1 MTTTSSWLR
10 WASVLPGFLALAV
23 LIVPNRISVRT
34 ELRWAMLVVLIG
46 SGAVLLQLFRAERR
60 LRRLRVKTLQLF
72 QLLNV
77 PGTLR
82 DLVQNVTG
90 FMQAWTGCA
99 AVGLRL
105 RDEDG
110 FPYFETRGSPATFV
124 LAETQLCCNDVL
136 ADGPRASL
144 RSASE
149 CMCSH
154 MLSGREAAVSP
165 VVAPRSFR
173 LNGGDRA
180 PSVRGADGRRPSD
193 PDYHCNRKGYESI
206 ALVALG
212 VGSETFGLLQFN
224 DWAKGK
230 FSSAM
235 IVEFEEVAD
244 VIAMSLRQRH
254 TQELLTK
261 NETKYRQIVETADEG
276 ILIVDAQHRVSYVN
290 VRLAEIMGST
300 PEQLQGCSIERFMFP
315 EDLPVHRRRM
325 AGQEAGDNEHY
336 EARFRRSDGSAVWCS
351 VSPRAT
357 FDDQGV
363 FSGSFS
369 MLSDITAR
377 KHSESER
384 EKLQAQLLQAQ
395 KMESIGRLAGGIAH
409 DFNNMLSV
417 IIGNTELALA
427 QVPEPDPMHE
437 ALWEILC
444 AGRRS
449 ATLTRQ
455 LLAFARQQTI
465 QPRVLDL
472 NHLVSGT
479 MKLLGRLIG
488 EDIELLWSAQSDL
501 WKVHIDPAQ
510 VDQIL
515 ANLAVNAR
523 DAIGGVGRVVLST
536 SNAVLNQVECGA
548 IIGAIP
554 GDYVRLSISDTGCGM
569 DKKTLDHIF
578 EPFFTTKEPGQG
590 TGLGLATVYGV
601 IKQNNGFVHVYSEPG
616 KGTTFDIYFPRSESA
631 LTATGELE
639 PIADAPRGG
648 ETILLVEDEENV
660 LRLVRGL
667 LASSG
672 YTVLVATSPQQAIEL
687 ERDCQVDIDLLV
699 TDLVMPGMNGHE
711 LAERL
716 IASRPGLKCLY
727 MSGYPA
733 DVIAHHG
740 LLSLGERLI
749 QKPFSLRLLARS
761 VRESLDFGGHQA

>member
-1 MTTTSSWLR
+1 
-10 WASVLPGFLALAV
+10 
-23 LIVPNRISVRT
+23 
-34 ELRWAMLVVLIG
+34 
-46 SGAVLLQLFRAERR
+46 
-60 LRRLRVKTLQLF
+60 
-72 QLLNV
+72 
-77 PGTLR
+77 
-82 DLVQNVTG
+82 
-90 FMQAWTGCA
+90 
-99 AVGLRL
+99 
-105 RDEDG
+105 
-110 FPYFETRGSPATFV
+110 
-124 LAETQLCCNDVL
+124 
-136 ADGPRASL
+136 
-144 RSASE
+144 
-149 CMCSH
+149 
-154 MLSGREAAVSP
+154 
-165 VVAPRSFR
+165 
-173 LNGGDRA
+173 
-180 PSVRGADGRRPSD
+180 
-193 PDYHCNRKGYESI
+193 
-206 ALVALG
+206 
-212 VGSETFGLLQFN
+212 
-224 DWAKGK
+224 
-230 FSSAM
+230 
-235 IVEFEEVAD
+235 
-244 VIAMSLRQRH
+244 
-254 TQELLTK
+254 
-261 NETKYRQIVETADEG
+261 
-276 ILIVDAQHRVSYVN
+276 
-290 VRLAEIMGST
+290 
-300 PEQLQGCSIERFMFP
+300 
-315 EDLPVHRRRM
+315 
-325 AGQEAGDNEHY
+325 
-336 EARFRRSDGSAVWCS
+336 
-351 VSPRAT
+351 
-357 FDDQGV
+357 
-363 FSGSFS
+363 

-761 VRESLDFGGHQA
+761 VRESLDFGGRQA